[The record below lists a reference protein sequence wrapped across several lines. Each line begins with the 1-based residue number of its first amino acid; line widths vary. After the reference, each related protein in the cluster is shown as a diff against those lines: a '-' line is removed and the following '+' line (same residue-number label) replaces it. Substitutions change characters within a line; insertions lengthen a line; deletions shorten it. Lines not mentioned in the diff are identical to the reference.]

1 MTRYL
6 TDMFHFQFVR
16 LRIENDTSIEVKE
29 NTEFF
34 PLTNLNLV
42 TRKIALGDSDTSSD
56 DGREMFSEEWDA
68 NNKEDNPEKSGS
80 SDVEQQNDIVSSDGV
95 TTSFTE
101 SAPLS
106 TVASFTTPYNEHV
119 DEENEKS
126 TKQATPVNKQPMTSI
141 IRWDRGKQ
149 MDWLKI
155 MKGGERKVSFV
166 DKADASQDVESKM
179 QRTWKEKVSTD
190 VIRRGSGMMKK
201 AQTFGSKNW
210 ISYTFWTIFA
220 LLIQFTVGSGKW
232 AFPDGTSESDGL
244 ACEEDDQLRNKS
256 TCGLFVTLQEGSR
269 SLTVLSAFIVGGFL
283 LNSVKL
289 WLSRR
294 SSYCAL
300 CGATRNLLINL
311 CSIVRNAKER
321 KTLVR
326 WAVLGF
332 ELSVLKGRGLIDLR
346 DGENYLQNLR
356 LLRNNEWQVMINGD
370 RHTTGKS
377 LPIY

>member
-6 TDMFHFQFVR
+6 TDMFHFQFVQ

-34 PLTNLNLV
+34 PLANLNLV
-42 TRKIALGDSDTSSD
+42 TRKIAVGDSDTSSD

-68 NNKEDNPEKSGS
+68 NNKEDNPGKSGS

-95 TTSFTE
+95 ITSFIE

-106 TVASFTTPYNEHV
+106 TVASFTMTYNEHV
-119 DEENEKS
+119 DEEKEKS
-126 TKQATPVNKQPMTSI
+126 TKQATPVNKQPMPI
-141 IRWDRGKQ
+141 LRLDRGKQ
-149 MDWLKI
+149 MDWLKS
-155 MKGGERKVSFV
+155 MEGGERKVSFV

-201 AQTFGSKNW
+201 AQTFGMKNW
-210 ISYTFWTIFA
+210 ISYTIWTISA
-220 LLIQFTVGSGKW
+220 LLIQFIVGSGKW
-232 AFPDGTSESDGL
+232 AFPDGTPEPDGL
-244 ACEEDDQLRNKS
+244 ACPEDDQLTNKR

-311 CSIVRNAKER
+311 CSIVRNTKER

-356 LLRNNEWQVMINGD
+356 LIRNNEWQVMINGD